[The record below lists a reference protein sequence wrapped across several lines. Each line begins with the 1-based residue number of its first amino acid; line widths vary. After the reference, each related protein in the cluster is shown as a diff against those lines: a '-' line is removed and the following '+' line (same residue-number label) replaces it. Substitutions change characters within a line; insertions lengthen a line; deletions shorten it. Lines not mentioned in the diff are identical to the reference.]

1 MYLQTKLR
9 QYACADCGIRC
20 ESTSP
25 NAERCRKCAT
35 LRQNRQSRE
44 YQQKVLARK
53 RAARNQPDAEG
64 RASAMAVAPERRR
77 SDGRSFL

>member
-1 MYLQTKLR
+1 MYLQAKLR
-9 QYACADCGIRC
+9 QYACADCGIPC

-53 RAARNQPDAEG
+53 RQPAISRMLRAEPQQW
-64 RASAMAVAPERRR
+64 R
-77 SDGRSFL
+77 